1 MRSESFILIMFS
13 LFISSCSSTRS
24 NKDANI
30 KEARPPVKCMEN
42 SPERLGEE
50 GCTILAN
57 RAIVGPLSENVYWH
71 IDRFDSFDAARKA
84 VGPNDV
90 AVEAHGSFWRLS
102 LEAKIEDHHGGH
114 HVTWVGPLLLPAS
127 GRHSMR
133 VQSSLLM
140 PGATTPAH
148 THPGPEVLY
157 IVDGQ
162 QCTEMP
168 GKAELLSAGQSYVV
182 PAGTIH
188 RGRVIGSKA
197 RRILALN
204 LYDAEHPTS
213 HDLENPPQLGT
224 CK

>member
-1 MRSESFILIMFS
+1 MKIYSGTTCPSENLQYFFRHNKFHLQIFFGFCETLKKVNRMRSENFILIMFS
-13 LFISSCSSTRS
+13 LFVSSCSSTRS
-24 NKDANI
+24 NKEANI
-30 KEARPPVKCMEN
+30 K
-42 SPERLGEE
+42 
-50 GCTILAN
+50 
-57 RAIVGPLSENVYWH
+57 
-71 IDRFDSFDAARKA
+71 
-84 VGPNDV
+84 
-90 AVEAHGSFWRLS
+90 
-102 LEAKIEDHHGGH
+102 EDHHGGH